1 MGCLFLMMAG
11 VFPRLGTILI
21 WLARPAYFTAAFG
34 NSILWPILGIIFLPF
49 TTLMYVFIWSP
60 TGAISGFDWV
70 WLALAVIIDI
80 SHWAANGYAN
90 RDRLPSSI

>member
-49 TTLMYVFIWSP
+49 TTLMYVFLWSP
-60 TGAISGFDWV
+60 TTGLSSSDWL
-70 WLALAVIIDI
+70 WLILAAVIDI

-90 RDRLPSSI
+90 RDRLPNMA